1 MKNKKTIIL
10 ILIIILLLALNTYAW
25 FIFNSNVS
33 LTINTQ
39 VKSWAIEFRENEQ
52 ILNEEFAIEIE
63 SIYPGMEEQ
72 TKNIT
77 IENKG
82 EVDAELGYKITAIEL
97 FGERKSIGENCTEE
111 ELKQYIE
118 SLPFIIE
125 VQLDKDTLG
134 TGNEQANC
142 KISLKWL
149 FGEDVENVLI
159 TEKDKIDTELGVKAY
174 EFHNL
179 PENEGIPSLKIEMQL
194 FAKQKN
200 N

>member
-10 ILIIILLLALNTYAW
+10 ILIIILLLVLNTYAW

-33 LTINTQ
+33 LTIDTQ

-72 TKNIT
+72 TKNIV

-82 EVDAELGYKITAIEL
+82 EVNAEIGYKITAIEL
-97 FGERKSIGENCTEE
+97 FGERKSVGENCTEE
-111 ELKQYIE
+111 ELKKYIE
-118 SLPFIIE
+118 GLPFVID
-125 VQLDKDTLG
+125 VQLDKDTLE
-134 TGNEQANC
+134 TGNGQANC

-149 FGEDVENVLI
+149 FGEEDSNVLI
-159 TEKDKIDTELGVKAY
+159 TEKDKIDTELGIKAY
-174 EFHNL
+174 EFHKL
-179 PENEGIPSLKIEMQL
+179 PGNEGVPSLKIEMQL
-194 FAKQKN
+194 FATQKN